1 MEKTRIHRQYGNRS
15 ERILAMIE
23 KIEDITGDD
32 TQRANRIIIA
42 IDNGETITADD
53 AEFYAQYTAA
63 YALHETEMQAKLDAI
78 NLQAETMATEC
89 EKMFKNARTGYNK
102 LVNAALARYERV
114 RGEVNE

>member
-1 MEKTRIHRQYGNRS
+1 
-15 ERILAMIE
+15 MIE

-53 AEFYAQYTAA
+53 AEFYAQYMAA
-63 YALHETEMQAKLDAI
+63 FATYEAELQARIDAI
-78 NLQAETMATEC
+78 NDETTARIKEYEKTE
-89 EKMFKNARTGYNK
+89 KNARTGYNK

-114 RGEVNE
+114 RGEVDNV